1 MRNEHIFTYVVYGY
15 YFFFIMKQIYASIN
29 NKLVGLLLRARK
41 QKIIDFEGEMLFQR
55 RDDEVPIFM
64 LKTVDEIKGIL
75 NEKIDEIQHNASS
88 NPQPTNVLLN

>member
-1 MRNEHIFTYVVYGY
+1 MSIEHTFINVI
-15 YFFFIMKQIYASIN
+15 FIMKQIYASIN

-75 NEKIDEIQHNASS
+75 NEKIDEIQQNARS

>member
-1 MRNEHIFTYVVYGY
+1 
-15 YFFFIMKQIYASIN
+15 MKQIYASIN